1 MTTLDEEL
9 KHPLNNRMFTCP
21 VQGKWT
27 SFQLVDEFG
36 EGSPYAGLP
45 YKVIDTEGYTYTGNL
60 DGTGIRKVDNHF
72 AGPIALIIDQEYT
85 GKALPYK
92 DLKQREH
99 YPLPITELQV
109 RAEQT
114 RYFHKD
120 GSRTK
125 SNPAQACADFFCQVE
140 VRHFVEH
147 VIPPP
152 EQLEFLLAQSLKE
165 TDGTLA
171 ARWQAHPEET
181 PTAHFQRV
189 YQATQFW
196 QGDAS

>member
-1 MTTLDEEL
+1 MSTLDEEL
-9 KHPLNNRMFTCP
+9 KHPLNSRMFTCP

-36 EGSPYAGLP
+36 EGRSYAGLS
-45 YKVIDTEGYTYTGNL
+45 YKVIDTEGHPYTGKL
-60 DGTGIRKVDNHF
+60 DTTGTGKVENHF
-72 AGPIALIIDQEYT
+72 AGPIVLMLEEQYQGQELTYVRRM
-85 GKALPYK
+85 
-92 DLKQREH
+92 QRPN

-120 GSRTK
+120 GSQTQ
-125 SNPAQACADFFCQVE
+125 SNPK
-140 VRHFVEH
+140 
-147 VIPPP
+147 
-152 EQLEFLLAQSLKE
+152 FLLVQSLKE

-171 ARWQAHPEET
+171 ERWQARPDEN
-181 PTAHFQRV
+181 PAAHFERV

-196 QGDAS
+196 QGDAPL